1 MGKFVTPKVY
11 LIGCTG
17 IIHKGLTDYL
27 ADSGNEEF
35 LESIASAR
43 VAGLSDGEILCS
55 FYAKLCYASL
65 TLGHNA
71 NVSRVRDIPDN
82 LVATFR
88 QGHLSVWEH
97 CNLNFVARNC
107 SRVYTHEQVRH
118 RAGFAYS
125 QTSGRYVRGESVDV
139 VWDPIL
145 EPVREEAELLLSQI
159 EFAYLRMVEKC
170 GLYEMK
176 DFDRKKKI
184 TSALRR
190 FLPNGQA
197 NELGFSVN
205 LRSLRHTVMLRT
217 SRHAEAEIRSI
228 YEQVYNLVKT
238 RYPLVFHGA
247 REEVVDGVVEVSGMR
262 MQPYEKVE
270 GGS

>member
-55 FYAKLCYASL
+55 FYAKLSYASHVV
-65 TLGHNA
+65 GHNK
-71 NVSRVRDIPDN
+71 NVSRVRGIHDN
-82 LVATFR
+82 IRNCFDQA
-88 QGHLSVWEH
+88 HLSVFEH
-97 CNLNFVARNC
+97 CNLNFVVRNC
-107 SRVYTHEQVRH
+107 SRVYCMEQIRH

-125 QTSGRYVRGESVDV
+125 QTSGRYVRGEVVDI

-145 EPVREEAELLLSQI
+145 EPVRKLAEDFLAEIEDSYLL
-159 EFAYLRMVEKC
+159 MVDQL
-170 GLYEMK
+170 GLDQEK
-176 DFDRKKKI
+176 DFDRKKKL

-197 NELGFSVN
+197 NDLGFSVN
-205 LRSLRHTVMLRT
+205 LRALRHTVMMRT
-217 SRHAEAEIRSI
+217 SKHAETEIRAI
-228 YEQVYNLVKT
+228 YEQVYNLVKE

-247 REEVVDGVVEVSGMR
+247 REEVVDGIVEVSGMR

-270 GGS
+270 GP